1 MKKLCTAVYIM
12 LTTVALLSAP
22 TANEDFVIEADA
34 RTYTNAVAA
43 AKSYTDAQIA
53 AIPSPDL
60 SPATN
65 YTDSVATTL
74 RGEIAAATPED
85 YTTVKSNATVAAEAV
100 AGLGDL
106 AWIDSL
112 EWSAILNRPTTWAW
126 SNITG
131 KPTTWSWSNISDKPS
146 WIGSTKPSYTL
157 NEICPNSENWL
168 GVPGT
173 TAGGKSIKVLA
184 KTVNGVIEGGMTV
197 TGSSNNDNNTT
208 KYRYAGVTVTR
219 NGTATDYLFDTS
231 SQSGIVRRS
240 ELTSATDSLA
250 TNLVQTVI
258 NSSLFNLTY
267 DAQYQVT
274 WQKVAEG
281 GAFYEKCYTNINM
294 IGVSP

>member
-85 YTTVKSNATVAAEAV
+85 YTTVKSNATMAAEAV

-106 AWIDSL
+106 AWIDGL

-126 SNITG
+126 SNIAG
-131 KPTTWSWSNISDKPS
+131 KPS

-168 GVPGT
+168 GVQGN
-173 TAGGKSIKVLA
+173 AGRHIKVLA
-184 KTVNGVIEGGMTV
+184 GTVGGQIVGGLRV
-197 TGSSNNDNNTT
+197 TASTQNDNTMTT
-208 KYRYAGVTVTR
+208 YTYGGVAVR
-219 NGTATDYLFDTS
+219 RSGSNTDYLWDTTDPK
-231 SQSGIVRRS
+231 GIVRRS

-267 DAQYQVT
+267 DAQLQVT
-274 WQKVAEG
+274 WQKVAED
-281 GAFYEKCYTNINM
+281 GAFYEKCFTNINM
-294 IGVSP
+294 IGVSQ